1 MFLYQ
6 VLPRGAVSNLSKLR
20 LVLIRLCCG
29 PLLLLVPLR
38 LPIDV
43 ASMDLCYNE
52 HDEKCWRVLRCRR
65 HNWDSVAKQL
75 DSVKVLLTQ
84 EWLHLF
90 PGHGRQYHFANP
102 AERLAKVNELLAAEG
117 ASVVE

>member
-1 MFLYQ
+1 M
-6 VLPRGAVSNLSKLR
+6 RCSSNLSKPR
-20 LVLIRLCCG
+20 LVLIRLCCWS
-29 PLLLLVPLR
+29 LLLLVPLR
-38 LPIDV
+38 MPIDV
-43 ASMDLCYNE
+43 ASIDSCSNE
-52 HDEKCWRVLRCRR
+52 HDDKCWQILRCRR
-65 HNWDSVAKQL
+65 YNWDSVAKQL
-75 DSVKVLLTQ
+75 DSVKGLLAQ